1 MKRCYCLTIF
11 ILFFSL
17 VANAQGENERP
28 NILWIVSEDNNI
40 TFTHNYGNSIATT
53 PNIDKL
59 ATGGI
64 RYKNAFATAPVCAP
78 SRCSL
83 ITGMYPPSMGT
94 EHMRSTYPI
103 PGFVKF
109 FPRYLREA
117 GYYTSNNSKKDYN
130 TTDQLEAWEESSE
143 KATYKNRKAGQ
154 PFFAV
159 FNLMISH
166 ESSIHKRQD
175 SFRHDPA
182 KVKLPPYHPDTKE
195 FREDW
200 AQYYDKIETMDQ
212 QVGKLLAELEAE
224 GLAENTII
232 FYYSD
237 NGGVLPRSKRFM
249 FESGLHVPLIVRL
262 PEKYKA
268 LSPDEIG
275 TTTDRL
281 VSFIDFAPTV
291 LSLAGIK
298 IPEYL
303 QGKAF
308 LGKQI
313 QQPHDY
319 VYSFRGRM
327 DERIDMSRSVRDK
340 KFRYIRNYLPHLI
353 YGQHLEYLWRAASMR
368 SWEKEY
374 QTGRLSETQ
383 SKFWKPKPAEELYDI
398 EDDPDNAYNLA
409 GEKQYEK
416 ELLRLREANHQ
427 WLIDSKDLGF
437 VPEAILYRLS
447 KGPLSLYEQFADKEK
462 LKTII
467 ETAEISSSRNPKHLP
482 EILKKLKHPESSVRY
497 WAAIGC
503 TVLKEHAAPAKDQL
517 NRLLRDPEIAV
528 RIAAAQA
535 LYFLSEKKK
544 SVETLTQAL
553 KHENPFA
560 RLQALNVLQTF
571 GKDAVETLQ
580 VAKTL
585 LRDNPQDADY
595 DARAAR
601 TLVETIEH

>member
-1 MKRCYCLTIF
+1 MSRTTRVTIF
-11 ILFFSL
+11 ILFLFRLSM
-17 VANAQGENERP
+17 AQPIERP

-40 TFTHNYGNSIATT
+40 TFTHSYGNSFATT

-59 ATGGI
+59 ATEGI

-94 EHMRSTYPI
+94 EHMRSTYAT

-109 FPRYLREA
+109 FPWYLREA
-117 GYYTSNNSKKDYN
+117 GYYTTNNSKKDYN
-130 TTDQLEAWEESSE
+130 TNDQLEAWDESSE

-159 FNLMISH
+159 FNFMTSH
-166 ESSIHKRQD
+166 ESSIHKREGQLH
-175 SFRHDPA
+175 HDPA

-200 AQYYDKIETMDQ
+200 AQYYDKVETMDQ
-212 QVGKLLAELEAE
+212 QVGNLLQELESD
-224 GLAENTII
+224 GLADNTIV

-262 PEKYKA
+262 PEKYQNF
-268 LSPDEIG
+268 SPDKTGDVTE
-275 TTTDRL
+275 RL

-291 LSLAGIK
+291 LSLAGIQ
-298 IPEYL
+298 IPDYL
-303 QGKAF
+303 PGKAF

-313 QQPHDY
+313 QQTHEY
-319 VYSFRGRM
+319 VYAFRGRM

-340 KFRYIRNYLPHLI
+340 KYRYIRNYLPHLI
-353 YGQHLEYLWRAASMR
+353 YGQHLEYLWRSASMR

-374 QTGRLSETQ
+374 HAGRLSETQ
-383 SKFWKPKPAEELYDI
+383 SKFWKPKPAEELYDV

-409 GEKQYEK
+409 GEKAYEK
-416 ELLRLREANHQ
+416 ILQRMRAANRQ

-437 VPEAILYRLS
+437 FPEAMLYRLS
-447 KGPLSLYEQFADKEK
+447 KGSLPFYEQLKDKEK

-467 ETAEISSSRNPKHLP
+467 ETAEISSSRDPRHLP
-482 EILKKLKHPESSVRY
+482 EILKRLKHPEAAVRY

-503 TVLKEHAAPAKDQL
+503 IVLKQHAGASKDQL
-517 NRLLRDPEIAV
+517 NRLLKDPEIAV
-528 RIAAAQA
+528 RVAAAQA
-535 LYFLSEKKK
+535 LYYQGEKKK
-544 SVETLTQAL
+544 SVESLTEVL
-553 KHENPFA
+553 KNENAFA

-571 GKDAVETLQ
+571 GKDAAEALQ

-585 LRDNPQDADY
+585 LKDNPQDADY

-601 TLVETIEH
+601 TLVETIEY